1 MEAQR
6 FDRLTTGLATGS
18 NRRRIIASI
27 ATGTAMVFGK
37 SMDTSARR
45 RRRCTFCPQRACC
58 SCRNALGPTK
68 CSLIEASSRTDI
80 LNACDG
86 FCGADVRDVV
96 NFAVPESANTCS
108 ANLTCNVRSCPIGA

>member
-37 SMDTSARR
+37 SIDTSA

-58 SCRNALGPTK
+58 SCKNAQGPTK
-68 CSLIEASSRTDI
+68 CGLIEATSNTDI
-80 LNACDG
+80 QHACIA
-86 FCGADVRDVV
+86 FCGADDLDVL
-96 NFAVPESANTCS
+96 NFAVPTVANTCS
-108 ANLTCNVRSCPIGA
+108 ANLTCNVRTCPIRV